1 MKTSLFAGLL
11 WVVVGH
17 CVPGHPVP
25 HSGVEAKPGT
35 HKNRHADLVV
45 QRSGTPRSAQFGN
58 HSVVAVTIARS
69 SWWKKKAS

>member
-35 HKNRHADLVV
+35 
-45 QRSGTPRSAQFGN
+45 
-58 HSVVAVTIARS
+58 
-69 SWWKKKAS
+69 